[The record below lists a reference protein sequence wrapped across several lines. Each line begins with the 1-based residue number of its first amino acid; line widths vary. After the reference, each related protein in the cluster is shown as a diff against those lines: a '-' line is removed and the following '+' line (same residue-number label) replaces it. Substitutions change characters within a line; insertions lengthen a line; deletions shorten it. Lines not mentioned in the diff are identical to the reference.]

1 MDYNKNQPSGS
12 RGFATA
18 SLVLGII
25 AFVSAL
31 TMTILPPVIF
41 GSLSIILGL
50 LSRGSQK
57 KLGAYALAGT
67 IISGSALVLNLAVCI
82 FSFYTIFTN
91 PAATSDYIN
100 SVNKTYEQ
108 MFGISLDEILES
120 YGIDPGVFQQ

>member
-12 RGFATA
+12 RGFAMA

-57 KLGAYALAGT
+57 KPGSYALAGT
-67 IISGSALVLNLAVCI
+67 IISGSALVLNLAICI
-82 FSFYTIFTN
+82 YAFYTIFTN
-91 PAATSDYIN
+91 PAVASEYIN

-108 MFGISLDEILES
+108 MLGVSLDEILES
-120 YGIDPGVFQQ
+120 YGIDPGPFQQ